1 MTEAGGNHRAVAKTR
16 SEDVFQRLSND
27 IIRCRFEP
35 GSKLTSDH
43 LRKIYDVG
51 ISPLREALSRLAAV
65 GLVVQEGQRGF
76 RVPGV
81 SPEDLVDLTMI
92 RIWVDC
98 MAVRLSI
105 ELGDSDWEAD
115 VLAAAHRLKAEASGS
130 PPGRLDERFE
140 EKHRLFHAAL
150 ANACGSPQILRHR
163 ARLYDLSDRYR
174 RLSVVAAPGGR
185 NAQAEHEAIVDAVMS
200 RDPDRAC
207 ACIESHFLMTAEL
220 IMRNALGL
228 DDVSGRIDEAR
239 RRLRVGSVSAAIPT
253 PGGPRPRPAAKR
265 TKPIISRIS

>member
-1 MTEAGGNHRAVAKTR
+1 MTEPGGGPVGVAKTR

-35 GSKLTSDH
+35 GSKLTSDR
-43 LRKIYDVG
+43 LRKMYDVG

-76 RVPGV
+76 RVPGI

-115 VLAAAHRLKAEASGS
+115 VLAAAHRLKAEAARST
-130 PPGRLDERFE
+130 PGRLDERFE

-150 ANACGSPQILRHR
+150 ANACGSPQILSYR

-185 NAQAEHEAIVDAVMS
+185 NAQSEHDAIVDA
-200 RDPDRAC
+200 
-207 ACIESHFLMTAEL
+207 
-220 IMRNALGL
+220 
-228 DDVSGRIDEAR
+228 
-239 RRLRVGSVSAAIPT
+239 
-253 PGGPRPRPAAKR
+253 
-265 TKPIISRIS
+265 

>member
-1 MTEAGGNHRAVAKTR
+1 MTEAGGHRGVAKTR

-27 IIRCRFEP
+27 IIRCRFAP

-43 LRKIYDVG
+43 LRKLYDVG
-51 ISPLREALSRLAAV
+51 ISPLREALSRLAAI

-115 VLAAAHRLKAEASGS
+115 VLAAAHRLKAEASRSRPS
-130 PPGRLDERFE
+130 PLDERFE
-140 EKHRLFHAAL
+140 LKHRLFHAAL
-150 ANACGSPQILRHR
+150 AKACGSPQLLGYRE
-163 ARLYDLSDRYR
+163 RLYDLSDRYR

-185 NAQAEHEAIVDAVMS
+185 SAQAEHDAILDAVMS

-207 ACIESHFLMTAEL
+207 FCIESHFLLTAEL
-220 IMRNALGL
+220 ILGNALGL
-228 DDVSGRIDEAR
+228 DDVGGRIAEAR
-239 RRLRVGSVSAAIPT
+239 RRLRVGPASTAIAT
-253 PGGPRPRPAAKR
+253 PDRTRPRPAAKR
-265 TKPIISRIS
+265 AKPVTFPIS